1 MTKLLSIIET
11 PEAITAE
18 ASAFVWEEY
27 DAPRKRVPRA
37 RIVEH
42 RFTVSIPKYTEE
54 AAPLAFVVEHFPE
67 AFVNLKTGAHEYRPG
82 YDQPVRYAG
91 GKFYTPARFVR
102 GGKPSAWNSSDP
114 RERIAAHVNNTSGV
128 NEREREEYADAISRD
143 EIRADTWPATTNRA
157 DRVEDET
164 GYFTHDL
171 AVIAGE
177 IWEEC
182 GEPFY
187 EYYSSWFGRDKNRY
201 IFVETS
207 KNPRTRNHY
216 GATDRAA
223 LAYYHADAERRG
235 YIRVLRPDLVTIDRK
250 AEDLAEDADRAAR
263 NLKDARDT
271 IKELQDRLKDA
282 RAHLAETKDADEKA
296 RANLAAYEADP
307 RAWWIKKAA
316 ELEESADTLKPFA
329 RHHSRNAAAIR
340 RALDMEA

>member
-1 MTKLLSIIET
+1 MTKLISITET

-37 RIVEH
+37 RIIEH

-54 AAPLAFVVEHFPE
+54 AAPLAFVVEQFPE
-67 AFVNLKTGAHEYRPG
+67 AFFNTKTGAYDYRPG
-82 YDQPVRYAG
+82 YDQPVRYTG
-91 GKFYTPARFVR
+91 GKFYTPARFNIT
-102 GGKPSAWNSSDP
+102 GKPSPWQSSDP

-128 NEREREEYADAISRD
+128 NEREREEYAEAIARD
-143 EIRADTWPATTNRA
+143 EIRADSWPATTDRA

-164 GYFTHDL
+164 SYFTHDL

-177 IWEEC
+177 VWQEC
-182 GEPFY
+182 GEPTY
-187 EYYSSWFGRDKNRY
+187 EYYSSWYGRD
-201 IFVETS
+201 
-207 KNPRTRNHY
+207 RTRCIYVTTDKNHRGNSY
-216 GATDRAA
+216 GANDAAA
-223 LAYYHADAERRG
+223 LAYYHAGVNRRG
-235 YIRVLRPDLVTIDRK
+235 YIRVLRPDLVTIDSK
-250 AEDLAEDADRAAR
+250 ARDLEESADRAAR
-263 NLKDARDT
+263 NLKDARNT
-271 IKELQDRLKDA
+271 IKELQNRLKDA
-282 RAHLAETKDADEKA
+282 RAHLAETKEAEAKA

-307 RAWWIKKAA
+307 REWWIKKAA

>member
-54 AAPLAFVVEHFPE
+54 AAPLAFVVERFPE
-67 AFVNLKTGAHEYRPG
+67 AFFNTKTGAYDYRPG

-91 GKFYTPARFVR
+91 GKFYTPARFNTT
-102 GGKPSAWNSSDP
+102 GKPSPWQSSDP

-128 NEREREEYADAISRD
+128 NEREREEYADAIARD
-143 EIRADTWPATTNRA
+143 EIRADSWPATTKRA
-157 DRVEDET
+157 DCVENET

-177 IWEEC
+177 VWQEC

-187 EYYSSWFGRDKNRY
+187 EYYSSWYGRDRTRCIFVSTNKNRY
-201 IFVETS
+201 GNI
-207 KNPRTRNHY
+207 Y
-216 GATDRAA
+216 GAMDRAA
-223 LAYYHADAERRG
+223 LAYYHADVERRG
-235 YIRVLRPDLVTIDRK
+235 YIRVLRPDFVTIDSK
-250 AEDLAEDADRAAR
+250 ARDLEESADRAAQ
-263 NLKDARDT
+263 NVQDARDK
-271 IKELQDRLKDA
+271 IKTLENELEEA
-282 RAHLAETKDADEKA
+282 RANLAETKAADAKA